1 MASSLPGQLVFL
13 LENGHHV
20 WEDQSLIKWRKR
32 DAHVPLRCHDSIE
45 GSLKYWYERNKVN
58 FLVSNSAVWDDDAV
72 PGALDSAALWV
83 KDLPFVKSLSGYWK
97 FFLASSPRNVPVNFY
112 DTAFQD
118 SEWETLPGKHIC
130 IFHFFLP

>member
-45 GSLKYWYERNKVN
+45 GEELN
-58 FLVSNSAVWDDDAV
+58 
-72 PGALDSAALWV
+72 
-83 KDLPFVKSLSGYWK
+83 PFQFQFRIWIKSVFMLLEVLLCFTLS
-97 FFLASSPRNVPVNFY
+97 
-112 DTAFQD
+112 
-118 SEWETLPGKHIC
+118 C
-130 IFHFFLP
+130 